1 MTKQK
6 ASRVDLLEKKV
17 QALVMYVQDLSQL
30 VAQLRTL
37 ATGNRITMEK
47 FSEYDKVT
55 AEILEEIKKDEDEAK
70 EKAEVESKIITE

>member
-6 ASRVDLLEKKV
+6 SSRVDLLEKKV
-17 QALVMYVQDLSQL
+17 QALVMYVQDLSQI